1 MSEKLLFVYN
11 ADGGIFSGV
20 EDYFHKIIKPQ
31 TYQCRL
37 CAITYGN
44 LGMKGEWKQFIENL
58 DLPAE
63 FLHRNEF
70 IKQYPDTEARFP
82 SAYVLRDSNLIP
94 FITVDEMNEFKTLD
108 ELMEA
113 VRARLKTVIGE

>member
-1 MSEKLLFVYN
+1 MSDKLLFVYN

-37 CAITYGN
+37 CAITYGT
-44 LGMKGEWKQFIENL
+44 LGMKAEWKRFIEEQ
-58 DLPAE
+58 DMPVE
-63 FLHRNEF
+63 FLHKDEF
-70 IKQYPDTEARFP
+70 IKQYPDTKARFP
-82 SAYVLRDSNLIP
+82 SAYILRDSDIIP
-94 FITVDEMNEFKTLD
+94 FITVEEMNSFKTLD

-113 VRARLKTVIGE
+113 VRAGFKTEIGE